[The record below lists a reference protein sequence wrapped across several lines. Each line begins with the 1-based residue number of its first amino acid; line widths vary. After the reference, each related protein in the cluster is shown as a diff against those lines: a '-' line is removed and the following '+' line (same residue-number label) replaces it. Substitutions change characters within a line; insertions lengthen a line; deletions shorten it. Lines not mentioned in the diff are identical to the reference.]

1 MNTDLQG
8 LPATSHLTRQTMDQP
23 DYSLAELLTAC
34 VSRELED
41 GGQGFIGL
49 GTGGRAFTMAVGVPS
64 VAAELARR
72 FRGIDFTTQYG
83 VTFEPDLTKTPANFA
98 DPYLLAWPS
107 KAQVRVEEC
116 LEYFR
121 RGKMT
126 VGFTSGA
133 QIDPRGNL
141 NTVCIGPHDKPKV
154 RLVGPI
160 AQSDHCTYAKYTF
173 VMMVQDRRSFVRK
186 LDFRSALGHGGEP
199 GERKRLGVPG
209 GGPRKVF
216 TDLAIWGFDEG
227 GSMRVE
233 SLHPGA
239 TREAVEDT
247 VGFDVVFAD
256 NLTRTPAPEPEVL
269 RLIREEIDPE
279 GLFLEARIA

>member
-1 MNTDLQG
+1 M
-8 LPATSHLTRQTMDQP
+8 ATN
-23 DYSLAELLTAC
+23 DYSLAELLTVC

-72 FRGIDFTTQYG
+72 HRGIDFTTQYG
-83 VTFEPDLTKTPANFA
+83 VTFEPDLKKTPANFA

-133 QIDPRGNL
+133 QIDRRGNL
-141 NTVCIGPHDKPKV
+141 NTVCIGSHDKPKV

-173 VMMVQDRRSFVRK
+173 VMMVQDPRVFVPK
-186 LDFRSALGHGGEP
+186 LDFRSALGHGDAAGD
-199 GERKRLGVPG
+199 RRRLGVPG

-216 TDLAIWGFDEG
+216 TDLAIWGFDADG
-227 GSMRVE
+227 DMRVE
-233 SLHPGA
+233 TLHPGA
-239 TREAVEDT
+239 TREDVVRT

-256 NLTRTPAPEPEVL
+256 DLGATPAPTPEEL